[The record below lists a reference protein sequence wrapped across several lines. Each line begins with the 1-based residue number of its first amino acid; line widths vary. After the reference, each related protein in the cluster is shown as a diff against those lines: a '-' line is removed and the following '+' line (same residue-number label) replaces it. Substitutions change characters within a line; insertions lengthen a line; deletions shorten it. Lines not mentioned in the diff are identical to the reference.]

1 MSAEQVR
8 QPGDRREGEER
19 RSGGERR
26 RGGRRTSDTEGRFA
40 LVPAVWAII
49 GAAVVAYLF
58 FLVLGNVK
66 PGDAPVASGIALGL
80 AVIWLAHAWRR
91 VFVGSKSPTSDRE
104 RRGF

>member
-1 MSAEQVR
+1 MTASQVR

-19 RSGGERR
+19 RSGRERR
-26 RGGRRTSDTEGRFA
+26 RGGRRGTDTEGRFA
-40 LVPAVWAII
+40 IVPAIWAIL

-66 PGDAPVASGIALGL
+66 PSDAPAASIAACVL

-91 VFVGSKSPTSDRE
+91 VFVGSRSDPSDRE

>member
-1 MSAEQVR
+1 MTVDEVR
-8 QPGDRREGEER
+8 QPGDRREREDR
-19 RSGGERR
+19 RTGGERR

-40 LVPAVWAII
+40 LIPALWATI
-49 GAAVVAYLF
+49 GAVVVGYLF

-66 PGDAPVASGIALGL
+66 PSEAPAASIAALVL
-80 AVIWLAHAWRR
+80 AVVWLAHAWRR

>member
-1 MSAEQVR
+1 MTVDEVR
-8 QPGDRREGEER
+8 QPGDRRERDER

-26 RGGRRTSDTEGRFA
+26 RGGRRTTDTEGRFSV
-40 LVPAVWAII
+40 VPAVWAII

-58 FLVLGNVK
+58 FMVLGNVK
-66 PGDAPVASGIALGL
+66 PSEAPVPSVIALVL

-91 VFVGSKSPTSDRE
+91 VFIGATSPTSDRE